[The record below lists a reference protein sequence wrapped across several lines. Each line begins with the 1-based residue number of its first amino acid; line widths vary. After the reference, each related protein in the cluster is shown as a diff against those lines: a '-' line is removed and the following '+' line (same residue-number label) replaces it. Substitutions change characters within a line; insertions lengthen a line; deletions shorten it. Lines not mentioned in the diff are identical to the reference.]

1 MAAEEING
9 TIEHG
14 FLIYGDPVGS
24 DSYCAHQLQLIAKG
38 IVDDAHQTAELLAG
52 ERQSLWSALRCSIVH
67 RFDYWLQMS
76 YPSVV
81 EPIATWLDS
90 ELWKILE
97 SATGL
102 SIPRT
107 STDSPWNCVLPI
119 PVMERDKQTF
129 QEWVVRLPVRLGGF
143 GIRSMKETS
152 SVAFLGALEQAVPA
166 FQGERGVCPQLATV
180 LGGEECFGDEATGDR
195 WRVMLASDCKEGK
208 ELRRLWRILQ
218 EEERQ
223 AATWLEIDMQEN
235 LGQRVGEVGGESRDG
250 STRGKIA
257 EERDITWAKLVRKG
271 LEMHPKQDRTN
282 RPVWSWLQRDK
293 LSAAWLQALPGPDTS
308 LTSAEFSEA
317 AAASLCLP
325 SPACADRLGQVIR
338 GAQVVDLYGE
348 ALQCTVTV
356 GDHFRK
362 RHDAYKMK
370 LLQMCQWA
378 GLDAEVEVFNLFAA
392 SIPQEGLSR
401 MERGRKIQSIV
412 PDMRITIPVEGSLV
426 PSLHEIKM
434 ISSSKTRYS
443 VHREGQD
450 AMRAVDKRAGELA
463 TEYLAKAR
471 RTDQTYCGTN
481 QGEVGPVERK
491 LGTLGRIHGIVVG
504 AFGEASD
511 DLHSLIHHLA
521 VSRVRYAGPQ
531 KGRRGQ
537 LRTEEAEIAL
547 STSFLRKSLSVC
559 AVRGQA
565 RALLG
570 RLDVIGP
577 GAAAAAQR
585 RNNALRL
592 EREWAQQRRADR
604 LSVLQGR
611 TLLRR
616 GHFKLD

>member
-1 MAAEEING
+1 
-9 TIEHG
+9 
-14 FLIYGDPVGS
+14 
-24 DSYCAHQLQLIAKG
+24 
-38 IVDDAHQTAELLAG
+38 
-52 ERQSLWSALRCSIVH
+52 
-67 RFDYWLQMS
+67 
-76 YPSVV
+76 
-81 EPIATWLDS
+81 
-90 ELWKILE
+90 
-97 SATGL
+97 
-102 SIPRT
+102 
-107 STDSPWNCVLPI
+107 
-119 PVMERDKQTF
+119 
-129 QEWVVRLPVRLGGF
+129 
-143 GIRSMKETS
+143 
-152 SVAFLGALEQAVPA
+152 
-166 FQGERGVCPQLATV
+166 
-180 LGGEECFGDEATGDR
+180 
-195 WRVMLASDCKEGK
+195 
-208 ELRRLWRILQ
+208 
-218 EEERQ
+218 
-223 AATWLEIDMQEN
+223 
-235 LGQRVGEVGGESRDG
+235 
-250 STRGKIA
+250 
-257 EERDITWAKLVRKG
+257 
-271 LEMHPKQDRTN
+271 
-282 RPVWSWLQRDK
+282 
-293 LSAAWLQALPGPDTS
+293 
-308 LTSAEFSEA
+308 
-317 AAASLCLP
+317 
-325 SPACADRLGQVIR
+325 
-338 GAQVVDLYGE
+338 
-348 ALQCTVTV
+348 
-356 GDHFRK
+356 
-362 RHDAYKMK
+362 
-370 LLQMCQWA
+370 
-378 GLDAEVEVFNLFAA
+378 
-392 SIPQEGLSR
+392 
-401 MERGRKIQSIV
+401 
-412 PDMRITIPVEGSLV
+412 
-426 PSLHEIKM
+426 M

-443 VHREGQD
+443 VHWEGQD

-481 QGEVGPVERK
+481 QGEVGLVERK

>member
-1 MAAEEING
+1 M
-9 TIEHG
+9 
-14 FLIYGDPVGS
+14 L
-24 DSYCAHQLQLIAKG
+24 LQ
-38 IVDDAHQTAELLAG
+38 
-52 ERQSLWSALRCSIVH
+52 
-67 RFDYWLQMS
+67 
-76 YPSVV
+76 
-81 EPIATWLDS
+81 
-90 ELWKILE
+90 
-97 SATGL
+97 
-102 SIPRT
+102 
-107 STDSPWNCVLPI
+107 
-119 PVMERDKQTF
+119 
-129 QEWVVRLPVRLGGF
+129 
-143 GIRSMKETS
+143 
-152 SVAFLGALEQAVPA
+152 
-166 FQGERGVCPQLATV
+166 
-180 LGGEECFGDEATGDR
+180 
-195 WRVMLASDCKEGK
+195 SDCSEGK
-208 ELRRLWRILQ
+208 ELRQLWRNLQ

-223 AATWLEIDMQEN
+223 AASWLEIEMQEN
-235 LGQRVGEVGGESRDG
+235 LGQRVGEVGGDSRDG
-250 STRGKIA
+250 STRGRIA
-257 EERDITWAKLVRKG
+257 EERDVTWAKLVRKG

-481 QGEVGPVERK
+481 RGEVGPVERK

-511 DLHSLIHHLA
+511 DLHSLIQHLA